1 MRRVTLSVLISI
13 FLLGI
18 ENIGYADI
26 SLDIDIDIGIDV
38 DIDVYDI
45 DNHDVS

>member
-26 SLDIDIDIGIDV
+26 SLDIDIGIDV